1 MGRGATK
8 AVGNRWYQARIK
20 ASKYNDK
27 LSSREGAAEAL
38 HMSADAVTD
47 AELGLS
53 KVMPVDKAV
62 LMADLY
68 GDPSLLNYY
77 CLHECPIG
85 KTLPISDEVPEID
98 RITVSLLTSKRVGEV
113 NRMTDR
119 LLEIAEDG
127 EISEEELGALESVV
141 TFLEEVSVKTSKL
154 KNLLNEKK
162 TWYGR

>member
-8 AVGNRWYQARIK
+8 AVGNRWYEARIK
-20 ASKYNDK
+20 ASKYNEK
-27 LSSREGAAEAL
+27 LSSRDGAAEAL
-38 HMSADAVTD
+38 HMSTDAVTD

-85 KTLPISDEVPEID
+85 KNLPISDDVPDID
-98 RITVSLLTSKRVGEV
+98 RITVSLLASKRVGEV
-113 NRMTDR
+113 NRMTER

-127 EISEEELGALESVV
+127 EISEDELDALETVV
-141 TFLEEVSVKTSKL
+141 RYLEDISMKTSKL
-154 KNLLNEKK
+154 RNLLEREKISH
-162 TWYGR
+162 GR

>member
-8 AVGNRWYQARIK
+8 ASGNAWYQARIEAAK
-20 ASKYNDK
+20 WNEK

-38 HMSADAVTD
+38 HMSVDAVTD

-68 GDPSLLNYY
+68 NKPSLLNYY

-85 KTLPISDEVPEID
+85 KGQPISDEVPELD
-98 RITVSLLTSKRVGEV
+98 RITVLLFGKLNEDRIKNVRNGLLTVAEDGKVTKDEVAMLSEAVDYLNELSVLTSKL
-113 NRMTDR
+113 T
-119 LLEIAEDG
+119 
-127 EISEEELGALESVV
+127 
-141 TFLEEVSVKTSKL
+141 
-154 KNLLNEKK
+154 NLYKENTRE
-162 TWYGR
+162 